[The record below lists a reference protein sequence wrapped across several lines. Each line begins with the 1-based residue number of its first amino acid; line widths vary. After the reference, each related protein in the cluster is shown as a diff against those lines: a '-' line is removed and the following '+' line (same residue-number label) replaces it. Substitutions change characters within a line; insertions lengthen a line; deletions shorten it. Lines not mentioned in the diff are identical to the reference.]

1 MIKEEKFCPE
11 NNVNICYCF
20 KWAISNRKI
29 REKRFTKESPLEEKR
44 VTAESATRKKPRSA
58 LEAIKTYG
66 GGGIS
71 DFWLDSFFKTK
82 DPKLILILQY
92 CQVC

>member
-44 VTAESATRKKPRSA
+44 LTAESATRKKATERPGSHQN
-58 LEAIKTYG
+58 LW

>member
-44 VTAESATRKKPRSA
+44 LTAESATRKKPRSA

-66 GGGIS
+66 GGE
-71 DFWLDSFFKTK
+71 F
-82 DPKLILILQY
+82 LIFGWIHFLKPRILS
-92 CQVC
+92 